1 MGTKRQLLLP
11 VARGAFALAMLAGV
25 VMIGWASRPYFFGDE
40 LHEFI
45 VEKLPLPHQGLWLA
59 ALHVHVASA
68 LFSLPACLAMLSRRL
83 LQKWP
88 RAHRI
93 LGRLTG
99 GVVLFALVPSG
110 AWLALYAKGGL
121 PSTVG
126 FLLSGAIVGVAMT
139 RGIVHARSRRFAA
152 HRRSVL
158 HVVGQLSVAVTSRA
172 MLVAFDRFGI
182 DPDQAYLLALWLPVL
197 GSALLV
203 SLVVIEPRGNHATD
217 PARLA
222 LHPAL

>member
-1 MGTKRQLLLP
+1 MGTKRRVLLQ
-11 VARGAFALAMLAGV
+11 VACGAFTVAMLAGV
-25 VMIGWASRPYFFGDE
+25 AMIGWASLPYFFGDE

-68 LFSLPACLAMLSRRL
+68 LFSLPACLALLSRRL
-83 LQKWP
+83 LQRWP

-93 LGRLTG
+93 LGRVTG
-99 GVVLFALVPSG
+99 VAVLFALVPSG
-110 AWLALYAKGGL
+110 SWLALYAKGGL
-121 PSTVG
+121 GSSLG
-126 FLLSGAIVGVAMT
+126 FLLSGAIVAVAMV
-139 RGIVHARSRRFAA
+139 RGITQARSRKFAA

-158 HVVGQLSVAVTSRA
+158 HVVAQLSVAVTSRA
-172 MLVAFDRFGI
+172 MLVAFDRFGF

-197 GSALLV
+197 GSALIA
-203 SLVVIEPRGNHATD
+203 SLVVIEPRGNHASD